1 MGDDAMSGIKAWLTA
16 ALVSLAVGLGL
27 LFYFAQRAYTIGVE
41 ADANRTSGAFASGD
55 LAVGAA
61 ALVLMAG
68 GPVLTVI
75 GLVRQAKRR

>member
-1 MGDDAMSGIKAWLTA
+1 MSGIKAWLTA
-16 ALVSLAVGLGL
+16 AVVSLAAGLGL

-41 ADANRTSGAFASGD
+41 ADANGSPGAFTSGG
-55 LAVGAA
+55 LAAGAA

-68 GPVLTVI
+68 GPVLTVV

>member
-1 MGDDAMSGIKAWLTA
+1 MSGIKAWLTA
-16 ALVSLAVGLGL
+16 AVVSLAVGLGL

-41 ADANRTSGAFASGD
+41 ADANHTFGGFTSGD
-55 LAVGAA
+55 LAAGAA